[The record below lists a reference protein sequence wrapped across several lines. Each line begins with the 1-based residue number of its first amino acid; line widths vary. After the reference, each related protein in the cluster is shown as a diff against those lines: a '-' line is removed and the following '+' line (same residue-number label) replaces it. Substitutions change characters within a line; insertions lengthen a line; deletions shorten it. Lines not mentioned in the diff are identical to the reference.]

1 MTAARIFEV
10 SLTWLPVLTFVVM
23 VALVVAL
30 LVWVV
35 RRAR

>member
-1 MTAARIFEV
+1 MTDARIFEV

-30 LVWVV
+30 VAWAV
-35 RRAR
+35 RGTR